1 MNTRLL
7 RFPLLTI
14 CLFSLLSAAP
24 AQQCLFRLDMFDN
37 FGDGWN
43 GGQLTVIN
51 AGVTTQ
57 YSLVLGVGNG
67 SDSSVA
73 IVVTQGVPLVL
84 AWSPGL
90 FNDEVSFALYNND
103 GDLLFS
109 GSNPS
114 AGIVFLLPSVAC
126 VDCLKPTNVITEN
139 VWDNRARVSWTPAF
153 GNLAPVSWQVT
164 YGPAGF
170 DPDTDGSTL
179 TVGIPRANITGLQPK
194 TAYEYYV
201 EQDCGNDIA
210 SKRVGPFAFET
221 YRTND
226 VGISAVLSPQN
237 GCDLSVEKVT
247 IALRNYGAAPQSL
260 IPYNYSV
267 NGVPAGVPQ
276 PQDGFYTGVLGKDST
291 AIIEFETLY
300 DFSAPGEYL
309 IAVWSDMNSDE
320 DRSNDTFYYRVVNR
334 MVAPYVQNF
343 EDWNGGW
350 YVDTAQS
357 TAPSWQWGQP
367 SGQVISAAA
376 TGVNAWVTNLNGLYN
391 SGEVSYLAS
400 PCFDFSDLSDDP
412 VIEFSLIYAAESGYD
427 GAWLEVS
434 TDDGTT
440 WSKLGMVNEPIN
452 WYNQNV
458 VFTPLGPAWSGNSN
472 GWVPAR
478 RRLSGTAG
486 QANVRLRFAF
496 EADDFVQAE
505 GVGVDDIRV
514 YVPEAN
520 DLAAL
525 SVQTNGDALD
535 CGLANDRVT
544 FRLANY
550 GTQTVTSFTVA
561 YSLNGAAPVV
571 ETVGPVSIPPNTLY
585 TYTFN
590 QGFDSRD
597 AAFAIRCWSNLPGEQ
612 NRTNDTAAVHTVSHL
627 PRPLPLSENFENGLP
642 SGWATNGSISTG
654 HNNTSAVLAINLY
667 SFNPNFT
674 ATLPRVGFVGPNDSL
689 SFDYRITEFDTDGA
703 TPTVLT
709 NGTRFDVQISAN
721 CGTSFQTV
729 FSINQTNHTPST
741 ALKNIRIGLGAYAG
755 QAIII
760 RFVGVWGAGDF
771 YFDLDNINL
780 PPLPTTSVPGTPEI
794 VQSIALWP
802 NPTTGSAQLLVE
814 LEQAADAQVQV
825 LDLTGRAVWHTPALR
840 TDRLSENIDLTAL
853 PNGLYLVRLT
863 VNGQSVVRKVVKQ

>member
-1 MNTRLL
+1 
-7 RFPLLTI
+7 
-14 CLFSLLSAAP
+14 
-24 AQQCLFRLDMFDN
+24 MFDN

-57 YSLVLGVGNG
+57 YALVLNVGNG
-67 SDSSVA
+67 SDSSVM
-73 IVVTQGVPLVL
+73 ISVTQGVPLVL

-109 GSNPS
+109 SSNPS
-114 AGIVFLLPSVAC
+114 SGIVFLLPSVAC

-139 VWDNRARVSWTPAF
+139 VWDNRARVAWTPAF
-153 GNLAPVSWQVT
+153 GNLAPVSWRVT

-179 TVGIPRANITGLQPK
+179 TVGIPRANITGLLPK
-194 TAYEYYV
+194 TAYDYYV
-201 EQDCGNDIA
+201 EQDCGNNTA

-320 DRSNDTFYYRVVNR
+320 HRSNDTFYYRVVNR
-334 MVAPYVQNF
+334 MVAPYAQNF

-357 TAPSWQWGQP
+357 IAPSWQWGKP
-367 SGQVISAAA
+367 NGQVISAAA
-376 TGVNAWVTNLNGLYN
+376 TGSNAWVTNLNGLYN
-391 SGEVSYLAS
+391 PGEVSYLAS

-440 WSKLGMVNEPIN
+440 WNKLGTVNEPIN

-458 VFTPLGPAWSGNSN
+458 VFTALGPVWSGNSN
-472 GWVPAR
+472 GWIPAR

-496 EADDFVQAE
+496 EADNFAQAE
-505 GVGVDDIRV
+505 GIGVDNIRV
-514 YVPEAN
+514 YVPQAN

-525 SVQTNGDALD
+525 SVQTNGDAMD
-535 CGLANDRVT
+535 CGLANDRIT

-550 GTQTVTSFTVA
+550 GTQTVTTFTAA
-561 YSLNGAAPVV
+561 YALNGAAPVV
-571 ETVGPVSIPPNTLY
+571 ESVGPVSIPPNTIY

-597 AAFAIRCWSNLPGEQ
+597 AAFNIRCWTNLPSEQ
-612 NRTNDTAAVHTVSHL
+612 NRPNDTSAVYAVSHL

-654 HNNTSAVLAINLY
+654 HGNTSAVLATNLY
-667 SFNPNFT
+667 NFNPNFN
-674 ATLPRVGFVGPNDSL
+674 ATLPRAGFISPTDSL
-689 SFDYRITEFDTDGA
+689 SFDYRVTEFATDGA
-703 TPTVLT
+703 TPTILT
-709 NGTRFDVQISAN
+709 SGTRFDVQISAN

-780 PPLPTTSVPGTPEI
+780 PPMPTTSVPGTPEI
-794 VQSIALWP
+794 VQSIVLWP

-814 LEQAADAQVQV
+814 LEQAADVQVQV
-825 LDLTGRAVWHTPALR
+825 IDLTGRAVWHTPALR

-863 VNGQSVVRKVVKQ
+863 VNGQSVLRKVVKQ